1 MSYNPREWT
10 AGRQTVE
17 ARQRRDCYG
26 EPLQTPPPPYPEQR
40 SSGSSAFSRNTTTF
54 TSPEASLNGT
64 PVTQDT
70 VMSGNA
76 SQHTR
81 PKPTVVTSSSRPGY
95 DLRRATYTGN
105 GGAQEYNPAKSYQH
119 YQPQQGQARASIGA
133 LSFQASRSSQDG
145 GNLPPPP
152 PPRKSSPNVLIDA
165 EAGPSITHLEYTR
178 RSTSAG
184 PTPTAGPSMPRATRT
199 LSNGAFQESQ
209 DWAPGLTLPGPPT
222 MPPPTSSRSR
232 SATSHPDTSTDQSGT
247 RSRPPRLNI
256 RNSNLT
262 PIPATPNSV
271 ASGASTR
278 PMPFPLRIDTGMV
291 SGRGKGPAII
301 PVVEGQEQESHHISQ
316 TGPSALARRSAVRG
330 PAARALGP
338 LQSRSKSQSG
348 TSDGFDPPSTT
359 LSNNPWASALEQARS
374 PQEESLPESAVLPS
388 IRTHALTAG
397 SGGGRSHTPPA
408 TPSTQSQKPLTEHSR
423 SIQQAKVL
431 PTPPL
436 SQKPLL
442 SANSV
447 TNPSHVDST
456 FGGPDDDFIKQS
468 TQRHFDFLRREQAA
482 SSDLERLSLFM
493 HFMQQESLIR
503 KGRYITAF
511 RSDDFDV
518 QAARGMLFNGSKV
531 RRASTR
537 DAQLPHGESPAPA
550 SSGPMARPDG
560 PWFKDYRPQLS
571 PIASMEYDDLSS
583 RGRAPSRWWESQT
596 GSQTDDQGQGV
607 PRTKRESK
615 YMSLSKKL
623 LQDMESGEMDP
634 LPEDTAWAQYGQQY
648 PNEKAN
654 PETPGLLEEG
664 ITSPPLTGNSQRRT
678 PRSSQLDISRLITLP
693 PSYPRHYPAV
703 NNSHPDLAEYRTT
716 VRMLSD
722 LSDARSRQSRHKMS
736 IEAMRHD
743 RFARISEVRRT
754 FRVNIQ
760 GQLAEGS
767 ISYAE
772 AAEAEK
778 LVKTEE
784 HEIEKQGLQAE
795 FDTLQDVVINP
806 LHDQLNERIE
816 HLSNSLESLQRELFN
831 NAVNQDPDQPVQEGD
846 DVPELLEQLTQLKW
860 LFEARESL
868 HQELFGLLSQ
878 RNDAYKAIVALPYH
892 QTNNTDKVRD
902 TEAFFEKDAATRH
915 ATFCAEALK
924 RHESFLQFIEDNA
937 LRGIELQSSA
947 FWDITPGLVDLLQ
960 KIPDDLGELDLHIPE
975 GELQENPA
983 YTEHPQQYLYLLLRH
998 AERSSYQYIEGQVNL
1013 YCLLHEVKTSS
1024 LAAHYRASKAQ
1035 QKMAGDQSIDLA
1047 DTRLEDE
1054 GELTDELKNRAAMI
1068 EEQWREA
1075 LGKHFQAH
1083 LQRVQ
1088 QQLEDQGAWDDIAA
1102 EFQG

>member
-1 MSYNPREWT
+1 
-10 AGRQTVE
+10 
-17 ARQRRDCYG
+17 
-26 EPLQTPPPPYPEQR
+26 
-40 SSGSSAFSRNTTTF
+40 
-54 TSPEASLNGT
+54 
-64 PVTQDT
+64 
-70 VMSGNA
+70 
-76 SQHTR
+76 
-81 PKPTVVTSSSRPGY
+81 
-95 DLRRATYTGN
+95 
-105 GGAQEYNPAKSYQH
+105 
-119 YQPQQGQARASIGA
+119 
-133 LSFQASRSSQDG
+133 
-145 GNLPPPP
+145 
-152 PPRKSSPNVLIDA
+152 
-165 EAGPSITHLEYTR
+165 
-178 RSTSAG
+178 
-184 PTPTAGPSMPRATRT
+184 
-199 LSNGAFQESQ
+199 
-209 DWAPGLTLPGPPT
+209 
-222 MPPPTSSRSR
+222 MPPPASSRSR
-232 SATSHPDTSTDQSGT
+232 SASGYPDHPIEHGGP

-271 ASGASTR
+271 ASGMSGR
-278 PMPFPLRIDTGMV
+278 PMAFPLRIDTGV
-291 SGRGKGPAII
+291 VAGHGKAPAIVQVI
-301 PVVEGQEQESHHISQ
+301 EPQEQQSKRNSQ
-316 TGPSALARRSAVRG
+316 AGPSALARRSAVRG
-330 PAARALGP
+330 PAARTFGP
-338 LQSRSKSQSG
+338 LRSRSKSQSG
-348 TSDGFDPPSTT
+348 KSEVYEPPSTT

-374 PQEESLPESAVLPS
+374 PQDESLPESSVLPD
-388 IRTHALTAG
+388 IGNHGIPAKTATT
-397 SGGGRSHTPPA
+397 RHTPPA
-408 TPSTQSQKPLTEHSR
+408 TPNSQPQKPLGEQGR
-423 SIQQAKVL
+423 SSQQSKVL

-442 SANSV
+442 SANS
-447 TNPSHVDST
+447 TTDPSLLDDRFDEVDEK
-456 FGGPDDDFIKQS
+456 FVAQS
-468 TQRHFDFLRREQAA
+468 MQRHAEFLRKEQAA
-482 SSDLERLSLFM
+482 SNDLERLSLFLQ
-493 HFMQQESLIR
+493 FTQQESLIR
-503 KGRYITAF
+503 RDRYLTAF
-511 RSDDFDV
+511 RSDDFNIE
-518 QAARGMLFNGSKV
+518 AARSMLFNGSKV

-537 DAQLPHGESPAPA
+537 DPPPPQGESPAPA
-550 SSGPMARPDG
+550 SASSMGRADG

-571 PIASMEYDDLSS
+571 PIASMEYDEMSS

-596 GSQTDDQGQGV
+596 GSQSDGPEQGV
-607 PRTKRESK
+607 HRTKRESK

-623 LQDMESGEMDP
+623 LQDMETGEMDP
-634 LPEDTAWAQYGQQY
+634 LPEDMAWTHYGQQH

-654 PETPGLLEEG
+654 PDTFGFYDDG

-678 PRSSQLDISRLITLP
+678 PRPSQLDISRFVTLP
-693 PSYPRHYPAV
+693 PPYPRHYPAV

-722 LSDARSRQSRHKMS
+722 LSDAKSRQSRHKMS

-743 RFARISEVRRT
+743 RFNRISEIRRT

-760 GQLAEGS
+760 GQIAEGS

-778 LVKTEE
+778 LVRTEE
-784 HEIEKQGLQAE
+784 HEIEKQGFQAE

-816 HLSNSLESLQRELFN
+816 HLSNSLDLLQRELYN

-860 LFEARESL
+860 LFDARELL

-892 QTNNTDKVRD
+892 QTNNTDKIRD
-902 TEAFFEKDAATRH
+902 TEAFFDKDAATRH

-924 RHESFLQFIEDNA
+924 RHESFLQFVEDNA

-960 KIPDDLGELDLHIPE
+960 KIPDDLGRLDLHIPDE
-975 GELQENPA
+975 ELQENPT
-983 YTEHPQQYLYLLLRH
+983 YNQHPQQYLFLLLRH

-1035 QKMAGDQSIDLA
+1035 QKMAGDQNIDLA

-1083 LQRVQ
+1083 LHRVQ
-1088 QQLEDQGAWDDIAA
+1088 QQLQEQDAWDDIAA
-1102 EFQG
+1102 EVEG